1 MKRKDNNMNSEGMT
15 RRDFMQRA
23 GCGAFGTASL
33 LSTMLSLNMAN
44 KAAAAGLGAG
54 DDCRTLVC
62 IFLFGGIDSYNLI
75 VPTDSTRYADYQ
87 ASRGNLALAQNS
99 LLPLNQTVGGDGL
112 PYGVHPGAAQVQEMF
127 NGLGGDT
134 LKRRLAFVSN
144 VGTLIQ
150 PTTKNDYQAD
160 NYPLPKSLFS
170 HIDQSEQWQT
180 SLPQGGSQLTGW
192 AGRAAD
198 VLHSTLNTQATSMNI
213 SFDGNNI
220 FQVGNSTEQF
230 VVTPSGALTF
240 TGSGQTR
247 ADHPLKIKNDAV
259 TSLMEQE
266 YSNLVERAFAQLT
279 RKSVDEQAAFQQVF
293 SGFDDNQVSTRFPN
307 SYIGRQLYA
316 ALKSIAVRPQLGL
329 RRQTLL
335 VSYGGWD
342 HHSELLQSQDTRLR
356 ELVPA
361 MHAFQQGLEELN
373 LQDSVVSFCPSE
385 FARTLRSNG
394 QGTDHAW
401 GGNTMVF
408 GGPVLGGRVYGT
420 FPNVALES
428 NDDVGR
434 GGRLVPTMSVDEMF
448 ADMLRW
454 FGVSNADLPLVLPN
468 LGNFHNLASNT
479 LPVGFIDPAKLPA

>member
-1 MKRKDNNMNSEGMT
+1 MKANELT
-15 RRDFMQRA
+15 RRDFMQQA

-33 LSTMLSLNMAN
+33 LSTLLSLNMAN
-44 KAAAAGLGAG
+44 KAAAASLNPG
-54 DDCRTLVC
+54 DECRTLVC
-62 IFLFGGIDSYNLI
+62 IFLFGGIDSFNLV

-87 ASRGNLALAQNS
+87 ASRGNLALSQNS
-99 LLPLNQTVGGDGL
+99 LLALNQTSGGDGMS
-112 PYGVHPGAAQVQEMF
+112 YGVHPGAAQVQEMF
-127 NGLGGDT
+127 NGLGGDAQ
-134 LKRRLAFVSN
+134 KRRLAFISN

-150 PTTKNDYQAD
+150 PTTKSDYQAD
-160 NYPLPKSLFS
+160 NHPLPKSLFS
-170 HIDQSEQWQT
+170 HIDQTEQWQT
-180 SLPQGGSQLTGW
+180 SLPQGGTQLTGW

-198 VLHSTLNTQATSMNI
+198 VLHSSLNTEATSMSV
-213 SFDGNNI
+213 SFAGNNI
-220 FQVGNSTEQF
+220 FQVGQSTEQF

-240 TGSGQTR
+240 TGSGQNR
-247 ADHPLKIKNDAV
+247 SDHPLKIKNDAI

-266 YSNLVERAFAQLT
+266 YGNLVERAFAQLT

-293 SGFDDNQVSTRFPN
+293 SSFDDDQITTPFPDT
-307 SYIGRQLYA
+307 YIADQLYS
-316 ALKSIAVRPQLGL
+316 ALKAIAMRPQLGL
-329 RRQTLL
+329 RRQTIL

-342 HHSELLQSQDTRLR
+342 HHGELLQSQDTRLR

-401 GGNTMVF
+401 GGNTMIF
-408 GGPVLGGRVYGT
+408 GAPVLGGRMYGT
-420 FPNVALES
+420 FPSVALES

-434 GGRLVPTMSVDEMF
+434 GGRLIPTMSVDEMF

-468 LGNFHNLASNT
+468 LGNFHNLSGNT
-479 LPVGFIDPAKLPA
+479 LPVGFIDPATLPA